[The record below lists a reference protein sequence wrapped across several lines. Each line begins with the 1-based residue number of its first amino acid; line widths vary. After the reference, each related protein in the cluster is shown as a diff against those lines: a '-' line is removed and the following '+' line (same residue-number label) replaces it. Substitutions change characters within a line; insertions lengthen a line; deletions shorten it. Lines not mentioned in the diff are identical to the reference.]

1 MPPLCINL
9 LDWMRQTL
17 KPLGLKEKQ
26 LTFIHVCPRIT
37 SLESVCFIKIILFL
51 DKIKKIIDNQSQCYR
66 YRLN

>member
-26 LTFIHVCPRIT
+26 LTFIHGSNSNKT
-37 SLESVCFIKIILFL
+37 LH
-51 DKIKKIIDNQSQCYR
+51 
-66 YRLN
+66 